1 MVMEF
6 RRFIAFV
13 IDAFMAVML
22 LIPICVCIVLLDKGS
37 GISMVVYSVWGV
49 LFCKDCFGGRSFGKR
64 IMGYQVID
72 RKSRK
77 IANPLKCVL
86 RNLFYILGLIDIVF
100 MFSKSKGRRLG
111 DFATDTEVVAYDGM
125 SRNSSLIEAVIT
137 VMCVFLFLWVL
148 NKLMTHYASSL
159 GLWGLMYQ

>member
-1 MVMEF
+1 
-6 RRFIAFV
+6 
-13 IDAFMAVML
+13 
-22 LIPICVCIVLLDKGS
+22 
-37 GISMVVYSVWGV
+37 
-49 LFCKDCFGGRSFGKR
+49 
-64 IMGYQVID
+64 
-72 RKSRK
+72 
-77 IANPLKCVL
+77 
-86 RNLFYILGLIDIVF
+86 